1 MLLDL
6 RTASVGDRVVLSSLP
21 FDAMTFGERADYD
34 AHNGEAVPANGA
46 PLDIML
52 IRVTGQTRYER
63 QVPQQLSSV
72 PPVDEPQEQRTF
84 VLDQSKGHWRINRAT
99 YRMTDFAFSVQRGA
113 REVWEFRN
121 PGPGMPHPIHVHG
134 FQYRVT
140 SAEQPAAREAAC
152 VGCARRARDR
162 VSVERQRLLWPNET
176 IRLAMD
182 FSHPHHDDR
191 IYSESHGN

>member
-1 MLLDL
+1 
-6 RTASVGDRVVLSSLP
+6 
-21 FDAMTFGERADYD
+21 
-34 AHNGEAVPANGA
+34 
-46 PLDIML
+46 ML

-72 PPVDEPQEQRTF
+72 PPVDEPQEQRTL

-134 FQYRVT
+134 FQYRVR
-140 SAEQPAAREAAC
+140 AQKQPAAREAAC
-152 VGCARRARDR
+152 VRRARRARDR
-162 VSVERQRLLWPNET
+162 VSVERQRAAVAERNDSSRHGLLAPASRRSDLHAPVHTTSSMRRMTSMLNFRVT
-176 IRLAMD
+176 RSR
-182 FSHPHHDDR
+182 FDR
-191 IYSESHGN
+191 RDAGARSPWRDESFRSATADAVFPR